1 MGCSSKRRTV
11 SFCVLCAQKRYPSN
25 LPFPL
30 VFNEKTR
37 LFSYSSAFFE
47 FARKRYQMT
56 SLFLLRSRSTEV
68 THMTLGQNRLSSMKT
83 SLCHINSGHKYVTN
97 LVSLKVKE
105 YQCFCA
111 PSRSGASM
119 KTSFLSMIFNN
130 PRLSKRK
137 LV

>member
-1 MGCSSKRRTV
+1 
-11 SFCVLCAQKRYPSN
+11 
-25 LPFPL
+25 
-30 VFNEKTR
+30 
-37 LFSYSSAFFE
+37 
-47 FARKRYQMT
+47 
-56 SLFLLRSRSTEV
+56 
-68 THMTLGQNRLSSMKT
+68 MTLGQNRLSSMKT
-83 SLCHINSGHKYVTN
+83 SLCQINSGHKSVTN

-130 PRLSKRK
+130 PRLGKRK